1 MRILDST
8 DFLLKVLKIENH
20 SISSQPITDVQI
32 DSRLVKSGTLFF
44 GLQGNNVNGSDYAQD
59 AINRGASCVISN
71 NLDKSLDE
79 KYHLFH
85 QSPIELL
92 QFVAKTLAKN
102 FNGTK
107 LGITGSNGKT
117 TVKNLLSELI
127 EDAYSSSG
135 NFNNEIGLPLSIL
148 DLPVNA
154 NVGIFEMGA
163 GQPGDIKFLSEILS
177 PSIGIITSIGR
188 SHLER
193 LGSEEGVLRVK
204 SELIENIQSGGTA
217 IIPHGNYEEY
227 WKSIRSDID
236 FITFGFDK
244 DADFQAKIISQTYQN
259 CSFEIKDNLNGL
271 QQKLSSPLLGTHNVL
286 NVLIAFIGSK
296 ILGQEHTFFKT
307 KLKKFKNFENRLS
320 PRSWINKSIIIN
332 DSYNAN
338 PESFSAG
345 VDSLNLF
352 EGRKIIILGDML
364 ELGNDSKLFHEEAGQ
379 YALNAGIESLFSFG
393 NHSKYASMVFGKNGK
408 HFDDENELK
417 LFIKN
422 NISSGDLVY
431 IKGSR
436 GMKMERFIDD

>member
-8 DFLLKVLKIENH
+8 DFLLKLLKIENH

-92 QFVAKTLAKN
+92 QFVAKALAKN

-193 LGSEEGVLRVK
+193 LGSEEGVLRVCHIHFL
-204 SELIENIQSGGTA
+204 S
-217 IIPHGNYEEY
+217 
-227 WKSIRSDID
+227 
-236 FITFGFDK
+236 F
-244 DADFQAKIISQTYQN
+244 IISPIT
-259 CSFEIKDNLNGL
+259 SI
-271 QQKLSSPLLGTHNVL
+271 SVL
-286 NVLIAFIGSK
+286 
-296 ILGQEHTFFKT
+296 
-307 KLKKFKNFENRLS
+307 
-320 PRSWINKSIIIN
+320 
-332 DSYNAN
+332 
-338 PESFSAG
+338 
-345 VDSLNLF
+345 
-352 EGRKIIILGDML
+352 
-364 ELGNDSKLFHEEAGQ
+364 
-379 YALNAGIESLFSFG
+379 
-393 NHSKYASMVFGKNGK
+393 
-408 HFDDENELK
+408 
-417 LFIKN
+417 
-422 NISSGDLVY
+422 
-431 IKGSR
+431 
-436 GMKMERFIDD
+436 